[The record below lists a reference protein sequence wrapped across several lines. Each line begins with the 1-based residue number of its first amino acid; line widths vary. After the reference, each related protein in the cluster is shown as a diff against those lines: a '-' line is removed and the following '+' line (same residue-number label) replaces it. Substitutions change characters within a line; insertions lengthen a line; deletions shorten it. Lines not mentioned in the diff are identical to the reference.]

1 MSKIYLMPFIIFLG
15 FACAPSL
22 SSYLIEG
29 ANYSTTNNLSPSDRE
44 KCTGTLFIST
54 RPPISDVFFD
64 GKYIG
69 KTNISP
75 VKVIPGTHVLLVV
88 KGKKYWKK
96 QLAFYWNKPIR
107 IMRL

>member
-1 MSKIYLMPFIIFLG
+1 M
-15 FACAPSL
+15 PSL

-96 QLAFYWNKPIR
+96 QLVLTEGQNEAIKIYWSDIQNVIK
-107 IMRL
+107 